1 MKALHCIWLL
11 VLIVPV
17 TLVGC
22 QSGSDSSKPKIY
34 DVKGKVVSVDADKKA
49 VTLDHE
55 DIPGYMK
62 AMQMKFPV
70 EKPAL
75 VEGIKTGDQVQG
87 KLRVTGSEYV
97 ITELQKR

>member
-1 MKALHCIWLL
+1 MKVLRCIWLL

-17 TLVGC
+17 ILVGC
-22 QSGSDSSKPKIY
+22 QSGSDGSKPKIY
-34 DVKGKVVSVDADKKA
+34 DVKGLVVSVEPDKKA

-70 EKPAL
+70 EKASTL
-75 VEGIKTGDQVQG
+75 DGIKAGDQVQG
-87 KLRVTGSEYV
+87 KLKVTGSEYV
-97 ITELQKR
+97 ITDLQKR

>member
-1 MKALHCIWLL
+1 
-11 VLIVPV
+11 
-17 TLVGC
+17 
-22 QSGSDSSKPKIY
+22 
-34 DVKGKVVSVDADKKA
+34 
-49 VTLDHE
+49 
-55 DIPGYMK
+55 MK

-97 ITELQKR
+97 ITELQTR